1 MRVVFLV
8 GAFASMM
15 RSVAALDTPQAYAV
29 APQQYYAQPQYA
41 ENLWEIPP
49 PPEARVALRPFRL
62 ATQSSVTFVYALIA
76 WRSTSLGARAAQFGT
91 PLGFLGKPLFL
102 LNAAGGVVAARGASK
117 HKKLLKAILGLDL
130 GLEALTF
137 AVSLLNALFPSGSR
151 LSPDAHGLNALCAF
165 WMGLICYTCSR
176 SKWIASLPPPRPR
189 GANDP
194 ALRPYGGVQY
204 GDAPRPI
211 PPPPPP
217 PPHGG
222 L

>member
-8 GAFASMM
+8 GAFASMT

-29 APQQYYAQPQYA
+29 APQQCYAQPQYA

-76 WRSTSLGARAAQFGT
+76 WRSTSLGVRAAQFGT

-176 SKWIASLPPPRPR
+176 SKWIASLPVGRKTA
-189 GANDP
+189 ANP
-194 ALRPYGGVQY
+194 GLNPYGGPAPY
-204 GDAPRPI
+204 GA
-211 PPPPPP
+211 PPPPPVQQP
-217 PPHGG
+217 PAPPR
-222 L
+222 